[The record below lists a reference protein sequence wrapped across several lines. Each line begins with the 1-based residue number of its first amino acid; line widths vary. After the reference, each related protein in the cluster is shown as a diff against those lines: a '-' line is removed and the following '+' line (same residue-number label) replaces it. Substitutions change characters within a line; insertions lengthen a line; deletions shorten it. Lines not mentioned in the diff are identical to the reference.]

1 LLVVIAIIGVLIS
14 LLLPAVQKVREAA
27 NRISCANNCKQMGLA
42 CHNFHDTYLRF
53 PSAGAEW
60 DTGPSYDATGTPL
73 PVSMQS
79 ACWMFQILPF
89 MEQDNLYKLQDSM
102 TPLPPNIPAN
112 PATQGQNWALP
123 SKFSPNPGFFP
134 AGSYISMLDGN
145 GGQWGAKGP
154 DGADWDL
161 TVDGAPKIFF
171 CPSRRTSGHH
181 PGWRGAKNDYAS
193 ATPGQYP
200 LPRNTQ
206 TGELTTTPN
215 DQYWGDPTNGGQ
227 YMGVIA
233 KAFNVT
239 GLPNN
244 PGVVAGSAWH
254 KLGKVTF
261 ASVTDGT
268 SNTMMIGEKFLAPA
282 FYDGWHYGDD
292 KGAYHGYDEVNA
304 RSTVNNPLYFPNP
317 ARDFNMA
324 DYQSC
329 QSDPSGDTL
338 GLYPCWHSG
347 LTFGSAHPAGM
358 NAVFADGSVHNI
370 KYGIDGDV
378 FNALG
383 HRSDG
388 STLAQDPD
396 NIN

>member
-1 LLVVIAIIGVLIS
+1 MIHWMRCLFRRAIKSPMASSHPQRAGAWDPKESSFMKPRAQAANTWSPRTRATSMPTMKPLSSRAFRTRNRECEKNGKFSFHSTYRDGMLFDVKSSELFSYLYEGLMHLIRRFWRLRPSFTLIELLVVIAIIGVLIS

-60 DTGPSYDATGTPL
+60 DTGPSSDATGTPL

-193 ATPGQYP
+193 AT
-200 LPRNTQ
+200 
-206 TGELTTTPN
+206 
-215 DQYWGDPTNGGQ
+215 
-227 YMGVIA
+227 
-233 KAFNVT
+233 
-239 GLPNN
+239 
-244 PGVVAGSAWH
+244 
-254 KLGKVTF
+254 
-261 ASVTDGT
+261 
-268 SNTMMIGEKFLAPA
+268 
-282 FYDGWHYGDD
+282 
-292 KGAYHGYDEVNA
+292 
-304 RSTVNNPLYFPNP
+304 
-317 ARDFNMA
+317 
-324 DYQSC
+324 
-329 QSDPSGDTL
+329 
-338 GLYPCWHSG
+338 
-347 LTFGSAHPAGM
+347 
-358 NAVFADGSVHNI
+358 
-370 KYGIDGDV
+370 
-378 FNALG
+378 
-383 HRSDG
+383 
-388 STLAQDPD
+388 
-396 NIN
+396 